1 MGQTRSDFT
10 LRVEKIAD
18 ETVGQVAPD
27 TMIAEVA
34 QTMVTQSRCARC
46 AVVEEDDQLV
56 GIITDRDLIAALLT
70 DDSEFNVLTAKRD
83 GTEVCAEDVMTP
95 DPLTVSPDA
104 EVPRVLRQMNQATA
118 RHVPVVED
126 ESVVG
131 IVTLDSLIT
140 HLAGEAAHV
149 SAQMDNLSGIIR
161 SESQSN

>member
-1 MGQTRSDFT
+1 MGQTRSDLT

-18 ETVGQVAPD
+18 EAVGQVAPN
-27 TMIAEVA
+27 TKIAEVA

-46 AVVEEDDQLV
+46 AVVEADDQLV

-70 DDSEFNVLTAKRD
+70 DDSEFNVLTAERD
-83 GTEVCAEDVMTP
+83 GTEVRAEDVMTP

-131 IVTLDSLIT
+131 IVTLDSLIS

-161 SESQSN
+161 SESQSI